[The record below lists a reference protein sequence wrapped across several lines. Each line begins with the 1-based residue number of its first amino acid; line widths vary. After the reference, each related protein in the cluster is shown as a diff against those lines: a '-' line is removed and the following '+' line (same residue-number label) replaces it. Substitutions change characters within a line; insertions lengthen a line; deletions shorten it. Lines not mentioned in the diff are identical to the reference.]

1 MAWFCASEKRGY
13 TEAKPRSSTLPCV
26 TYAYVQDVAS
36 SWEQYA
42 RFAGDLVDPP
52 PAGLILHV
60 AGPTD
65 EGVRI
70 IDVWESEEAWERFRA
85 ERLAPAIAAL
95 GGPSRPEPTFRDLHP
110 QHVVTRT
117 RAVSQPQDTE
127 KEEST

>member
-1 MAWFCASEKRGY
+1 MVA
-13 TEAKPRSSTLPCV
+13 
-26 TYAYVQDVAS
+26 YAYVQDVAS
-36 SWEQYA
+36 SWDQYERVA
-42 RFAGDLVDPP
+42 AGLVDPP
-52 PAGLILHV
+52 PTGLLVHV

-110 QHVVTRT
+110 EHVVVRT
-117 RAVSQPQDTE
+117 RVASRSWGVGEE
-127 KEEST
+127 KR

>member
-1 MAWFCASEKRGY
+1 M
-13 TEAKPRSSTLPCV
+13 

-36 SWEQYA
+36 SWEQYEL
-42 RFAGDLVDPP
+42 FAGALVDPP

-70 IDVWESEEAWERFRA
+70 IDIWESEEAWDQFRA

-95 GGPSRPEPTFRDLHP
+95 GGPARPEPTFRDLHP
-110 QHVVTRT
+110 AHVVLR
-117 RAVSQPQDTE
+117 S
-127 KEEST
+127 EEAS